1 MSKYNLLGRR
11 LVFLIICGCSWCSLF
26 EPFCCSNDTQRGK
39 QQCRK
44 AATSPSGTSKSF
56 SPRCFRRCAGA
67 WKSRSATQIKWMM
80 SLWEPTSWICERFQ
94 MMGTKVSSLVNRQL
108 VLSLGWLSDRND
120 LNSLFLRLSSHTW
133 TCLGQHVRLHPYLH
147 PDGWIPGVE
156 RRPRGGSVLQG
167 PSAHQSGCGD
177 TWPLLTWNYQLH
189 RGAGGGST
197 QHIRGELLL
206 AWAAMQT
213 KLLNPAASSLFCS
226 YFELLILFFKPI
238 LCIINTLFTLTCLV
252 IVLVQCKSHKLSWD
266 VWDVSQGCLH
276 HGGI

>member
-1 MSKYNLLGRR
+1 MFPPLCRR
-11 LVFLIICGCSWCSLF
+11 MKIQIRDSDKVNDVAMGTHFLDLRKI
-26 EPFCCSNDTQRGK
+26 SNDGDKGEFTD
-39 QQCRK
+39 QQ
-44 AATSPSGTSKSF
+44 ATSSF
-56 SPRCFRRCAGA
+56 IGV
-67 WKSRSATQIKWMM
+67 
-80 SLWEPTSWICERFQ
+80 
-94 MMGTKVSSLVNRQL
+94 G
-108 VLSLGWLSDRND
+108 LSDRND

-147 PDGWIPGVE
+147 PDGRIPGVE

-197 QHIRGELLL
+197 QHVRGELLL

-226 YFELLILFFKPI
+226 YFELFILFFSTHP
-238 LCIINTLFTLTCLV
+238 
-252 IVLVQCKSHKLSWD
+252 
-266 VWDVSQGCLH
+266 LH
-276 HGGI
+276 Y